1 MISVKEFVQK
11 GSTNVGTEQT
21 PVMKPVTWFYLELDY
36 VSDLNDLDPNSAN
49 YPFSNFVVFIGSEAH
64 IIENNTM
71 YMMQSDGTWV
81 IQEDPMFS
89 GIYTKSQID
98 DMLSDIDDIQTAQA
112 VSIRDLQ
119 FDVEALQQANNA
131 TNGRL
136 GKLVDEG
143 AKNILNWS
151 ATTSTTQNV
160 TFTINDDDRTVSTSG
175 TANQRA
181 QKPLNFS
188 IPSTLPAGQYV
199 LSGCPA
205 GGAVGATVKYCL
217 YVWDVTT
224 NSRVSLNDTG
234 NGVTFDWIPDSTH
247 QYNISV
253 DIRAG
258 NNADGLVFKPMITES
273 WKYALSQT
281 FVPYSP
287 TNAELAKMILNQ

>member
-1 MISVKEFVQK
+1 MIFVKDQTDK
-11 GSTNVGTEQT
+11 GIINIGTEESPQYKHI
-21 PVMKPVTWFYLELDY
+21 MFISLELDT
-36 VSDLNDLDPNSAN
+36 VSDFDDLDPTSSN
-49 YPFSNFVVFIGSEAH
+49 YPFSDIFVIQGSYAH
-64 IIENNTM
+64 VIQDNTK
-71 YMMQSDGTWV
+71 YMMKSDGTWV
-81 IQEDPMFS
+81 LQEDPLFS
-89 GIYTKSQID
+89 GIYTKEEID
-98 DMLSDIDDIQTAQA
+98 DMISDIDDIQTAQA

-119 FDVEALQQANNA
+119 YDVEALQTADNA
-131 TNGRL
+131 TNGRIAR
-136 GKLVDEG
+136 LVDQG

-151 ATTSTTQNV
+151 ATTSTLQNV
-160 TFTINDDDRTVSTSG
+160 TFTINDDRTVSTSG

-181 QKPLNFS
+181 QKALDFR

-205 GGAVGATVKYCL
+205 GGAQGSTVKYCL
-217 YVWDVTT
+217 YVWDVTA

-234 NGVTFDWIPDSTH
+234 DGVTFDWIPDSTH

-258 NNADGLVFKPMITES
+258 TNATGLTFKPMITES
-273 WKYALSQT
+273 WKYSLSQA

>member
-1 MISVKEFVQK
+1 MSSWISDYRQTQNYSGTGDVHIFAYVECDDIADLPSVNYFTGFVLDKESIAHVINGNQK
-11 GSTNVGTEQT
+11 Y
-21 PVMKPVTWFYLELDY
+21 M
-36 VSDLNDLDPNSAN
+36 LNSQGVWML
-49 YPFSNFVVFIGSEAH
+49 
-64 IIENNTM
+64 
-71 YMMQSDGTWV
+71 
-81 IQEDPMFS
+81 QEDPLFS
-89 GIYTKSQID
+89 GIYTKSEID
-98 DMLSDIDDIQTAQA
+98 SMFSDVDDIQTAQA
-112 VSIRDLQ
+112 VSIRDLEY
-119 FDVEALQQANNA
+119 DVQDLQSANNA

-151 ATTSTTQNV
+151 ATTSTIQNV

-181 QKPLNFS
+181 QKPLNFN

-205 GGAVGATVKYCL
+205 GGAEGSTVKYCL
-217 YVWDVTT
+217 YVWDVTA

-234 NGVTFDWIPDSTH
+234 DGVTFDWIPDSTH
-247 QYNISV
+247 QYNVGV

-258 NNADGLVFKPMITES
+258 NNADGLVFKPMITEA
-273 WKYALSQT
+273 WKYTLSQS

-287 TNAELAKMILNQ
+287 TNAELAKMILNP